1 MIKLINVS
9 KKFGRQK
16 VLRDITLTINRNKIT
31 AIVGPNGSGK
41 TTLIK
46 CILGLVEIDS
56 GEILYDGFKINNN
69 ISYRNRIGYMPQV
82 GHYPENLR
90 VSEVIELIKNLRRNT
105 VQQNL
110 DNLIDIFALE
120 PYLNK
125 FIRNLSGGTIQKISA
140 VIAFMV
146 DSDIY
151 ILDEPTAGLD
161 PIAVVELKNLIRTHK
176 NRDATFVVITHHLS
190 EVETFADRLVFL
202 LNGRI
207 VIDDEIHSF
216 VKSSGKTNLEESIIH
231 FLKEQSQILI
241 NNGYN
246 I

>member
-1 MIKLINVS
+1 MIEIKNVS
-9 KKFGRQK
+9 KKFGKQK
-16 VLRDITLTINRNKIT
+16 VLREVTLTIHRNQIT

-46 CILGLVEIDS
+46 SILGLVKIDN
-56 GEILYDGFKINNN
+56 GEIYFDGFNIAKD

-90 VSEVIELIKNLRRNT
+90 VGEVIELIKSLRNKSVSEDT
-105 VQQNL
+105 N
-110 DNLIDIFALE
+110 NLIQIFALE
-120 PYLNK
+120 PYLDK

-140 VIAFMV
+140 VVSLMF
-146 DSDIY
+146 DSDVY

-161 PIAVVELKNLIRTHK
+161 PVAVVELKNLIRERK
-176 NRDATFVVITHHLS
+176 ARGGTFVIISHQLS
-190 EVETFADRLVFL
+190 EIETYADRLVFM
-202 LNGRI
+202 LNGRV

-216 VKSSGKTNLEESIIH
+216 VESVGKGTLEESIIH
-231 FLKEQSQILI
+231 FLKEQSQILVS
-241 NNGYN
+241 NGYN

>member
-1 MIKLINVS
+1 MIEIKNVS
-9 KKFGRQK
+9 KRFGKLR
-16 VLRDITLTINRNKIT
+16 VLREITLTIPYNQIT

-46 CILGLVEIDS
+46 SILGLVNIDS
-56 GEILYDGFKINNN
+56 GEIFFDGSNISKN
-69 ISYRNRIGYMPQV
+69 ISYRSRIGYMPQV

-90 VSEVIELIKNLRRNT
+90 VIEVIELIKSLRIDVARKET
-105 VQQNL
+105 
-110 DNLIDIFALE
+110 DSLIQLFSLE
-120 PYLNK
+120 PYLDK

-140 VIAFMV
+140 VISLMF
-146 DSDIY
+146 DSDVY

-161 PIAVVELKNLIRTHK
+161 PVAVVELKNLIRERK
-176 NRDATFVVITHHLS
+176 NRGATFIVISHQLS
-190 EVETFADRLVFL
+190 EIETYADRLVFM

-207 VIDDEIHSF
+207 VIDNEIHSF
-216 VKSSGKTNLEESIIH
+216 IESVGKESLEQSIIY
-231 FLKEQSQILI
+231 FLKEQNKILI

>member
-1 MIKLINVS
+1 MIEIKNVS
-9 KKFGRQK
+9 KRFGKLR
-16 VLRDITLTINRNKIT
+16 VLREITLTIPYNQIT

-46 CILGLVEIDS
+46 SILGLVNIDS
-56 GEILYDGFKINNN
+56 GEIFFDGSNISKN
-69 ISYRNRIGYMPQV
+69 ISYRSRIGYMPQV

-90 VSEVIELIKNLRRNT
+90 VIEVIELIKSLRIDVARKET
-105 VQQNL
+105 
-110 DNLIDIFALE
+110 DNLIQLFSLE
-120 PYLNK
+120 PYLDK

-140 VIAFMV
+140 VISLMF
-146 DSDIY
+146 DSDVY

-161 PIAVVELKNLIRTHK
+161 PVAVVELKNLIRERK
-176 NRDATFVVITHHLS
+176 NRGATFIVISHQLS
-190 EVETFADRLVFL
+190 EIETYADRLVFM

-207 VIDDEIHSF
+207 VIDNEIHSF
-216 VKSSGKTNLEESIIH
+216 IESVGKESLEQSIIY
-231 FLKEQSQILI
+231 FLKEQNKILI